1 MLFNSFAYIC
11 LFLPVVAM
19 AFHALCRLR
28 LGRVGLI
35 WLVVASLGFY
45 AWSAPRSLPI
55 LAGSILF
62 NFAMGRA
69 LGSGAE
75 TAKTGAL
82 QRRRKLLL
90 FAGVAANLVLL
101 GYFKYFDHL
110 PLGISFFT
118 LMQVMYLVDVYERLI
133 TPSNL
138 LEHTLSAAFFPTVT
152 MGPLMRVGPF
162 RAQLYSGAAGSPDSL
177 TLAKAITLFAIGL
190 FKKVVLA
197 DGCARLADAGF
208 ASPATLSMFEGWAS
222 SLSFA
227 LQLYYD
233 FSGYSDMALASA
245 LMLGLNIPVN
255 FNSPYQARSIVDFW
269 RRWHIS
275 LSNFITTYL
284 YTPIV
289 RSFKKLTFTKA
300 MLATLVSMIIVGI
313 WHGSTWNFVIFGAL
327 HGIGLVVNQV
337 WKKTKRK
344 LPGALAWI
352 LTIIY
357 LNLAFVFFRAP
368 NLHDAWLYLGALVDV
383 HAPLGLYTWTH
394 SLRRLDIVASGITAL
409 AAAVIVVLPKNSMV
423 IVKEFRPSLPRLA
436 FAVCLTLVSLLFLNS
451 MIAKDFLYI
460 DF

>member
-1 MLFNSFAYIC
+1 MQFNSFAYVF
-11 LFLPVVAM
+11 LFLPVVGV
-19 AFHALCRLR
+19 AFYLLVRFRFDRLS
-28 LGRVGLI
+28 LL
-35 WLVVASLGFY
+35 WLAAASLGFY
-45 AWSAPRSLPI
+45 AWSAPRSLPVLI
-55 LAGSILF
+55 GSILF

-69 LGSGAE
+69 LGAGPSV
-75 TAKTGAL
+75 AKTDPL
-82 QRRRKLLL
+82 HRRRKLLL
-90 FAGVAANLVLL
+90 FAGITANLLLL
-101 GYFKYFDHL
+101 GYFKYFDRL

-133 TPSNL
+133 TSSSL

-162 RAQLYSGAAGSPDSL
+162 RTQLHDGAAGSPDSL
-177 TLAKAITLFAIGL
+177 TIAKAITLFAIGL

-208 ASPATLSMFEGWAS
+208 ASPGTLSMFEGWAS

-245 LMLGLNIPVN
+245 LLLGLNIPVN
-255 FNSPYQARSIVDFW
+255 FNSPYQARSIVEFW

-289 RSFKKLTFTKA
+289 RSFAKLTFAKA
-300 MLATLVSMIIVGI
+300 MLATLASMIIVGI

-327 HGIGLVVNQV
+327 HGIGLVVNQI

-344 LPGALAWI
+344 LPGSVAWI

-368 NLHDAWLYLGALVDV
+368 NLHDAWLYLGALVNV
-383 HAPLGLYTWTH
+383 HAPLSLYTWTH
-394 SLRRLDIVASGITAL
+394 GLRRLDILVSGITAL
-409 AAAVIVVLPKNSMV
+409 AAACIVVLPKNSMV
-423 IVKEFRPSLPRLA
+423 LVKEFKPDLPRLA
-436 FAVCLTLVSLLFLNS
+436 FAVCVTVVSLLFLNS